1 MIIELRLKNIFLI
14 IKKLIL
20 KKILKSFIL
29 NYLSQKII
37 ILDILVFKL
46 INKGDNI
53 IMGDLINE
61 INFILNI
68 NLYENKNSIIIKN
81 FIIKII
87 NFFII
92 IRKIILNY
100 DRLIVLH

>member
-81 FIIKII
+81 FIILYYN
-87 NFFII
+87 NFM
-92 IRKIILNY
+92 K
-100 DRLIVLH
+100 

>member
-29 NYLSQKII
+29 NYLSQKIFM
-37 ILDILVFKL
+37 LDVLVFIL

-53 IMGDLINE
+53 IMGDLMNE
-61 INFILNI
+61 INFILNK
-68 NLYENKNSIIIKN
+68 NL
-81 FIIKII
+81 
-87 NFFII
+87 
-92 IRKIILNY
+92 
-100 DRLIVLH
+100 